1 MGNDHKVTNNSI
13 VSQLGPGVVVAAYP
27 QSNRNLIQNNYFAA
41 LEGLSINLT
50 TRNSSNRQN
59 YQRGDGPNP
68 QRDSRNRSLDTG
80 NRAINT
86 PQWLSQEFLLL
97 EGKVNLDGTADPGS
111 QIDIYQ
117 VLETENNRGPL
128 NKSIATV
135 TADAKGRF
143 ALTLTNQSPGT
154 KSFTRFV
161 ERGQYARDW
170 GCCCGKRQAKVMDFS
185 EIGIRVG
192 E

>member
-1 MGNDHKVTNNSI
+1 
-13 VSQLGPGVVVAAYP
+13 
-27 QSNRNLIQNNYFAA
+27 
-41 LEGLSINLT
+41 
-50 TRNSSNRQN
+50 
-59 YQRGDGPNP
+59 
-68 QRDSRNRSLDTG
+68 
-80 NRAINT
+80 
-86 PQWLSQEFLLL
+86 LL